1 METQKYSVNQHL
13 IEIVLTWVKSGEIA
27 IPEIQRPFVWDK
39 TKVRNLIDSLYK
51 GYPIGYLI
59 AWRNPSTRLKDG
71 TSAEGKKILIDG
83 QQRITAMSA
92 AILGE
97 SVIDT
102 DYKKIKIQIAFHPI
116 EERFEVCNPAI
127 EKDASWI
134 PDISQVIQGSGLL
147 KLFHDY
153 TAQNP
158 NSDET
163 VVETSL
169 EKLRNIVKRQ
179 IGMIDL
185 AGELDIETVTEIFVR
200 INSEGVVLSQAD
212 FAMSRIAA
220 TEKHDGPRLRKFVD
234 YFCHLCIHP
243 EFYSQIAEVDDS
255 FVKSDYFTHL
265 DWLKKENDDLY
276 DPDYK
281 DMLRVAFTTEFERGK
296 LSDFVAL
303 LSGRNFEARTYEE
316 KIVADTFKR
325 LKNILIDFASE
336 TNLKRFL
343 MIIRSTGFV
352 DKALIRSKNTLNF
365 AYIVY
370 LKLRS
375 LNYSPEKIERFVRK
389 WFVLSILTGRY
400 SGSPESQ
407 MDFDIK
413 AIKEKTF
420 EKYLEDVEKAEL
432 SEAFWS
438 ASLVQKLNTSVASSP
453 YFNVYL
459 ASQVKAKDKGFLSRD
474 ITVADLIT
482 HRGDI
487 HHIFP
492 RNLLKKNGL
501 ERGKY
506 NQIANYVYMQSETNI
521 KIGDKEPKK
530 YFSEILSN
538 IENGN
543 MAYGA
548 ITDKMDFDNNLKE
561 NCIPQEIIEY
571 KTGDYEVFLEKRRK
585 LIAEKIEKYYKGL

>member
-13 IEIVLTWVKSGEIA
+13 IETILTWVKSGEIA

-51 GYPIGYLI
+51 GYPVGYLI

-71 TSAEGKKILIDG
+71 SSAEGKEILIDG
-83 QQRITAMSA
+83 QQRVTAMAA

-97 SVIDT
+97 CVVDN
-102 DYKKIKIQIAFHPI
+102 DYKRIKIQIAFHPI

-127 EKDASWI
+127 EKDTSWI

-147 KLFHDY
+147 KLIHNYKDLN
-153 TAQNP
+153 Q
-158 NSDET
+158 SVDESII
-163 VVETSL
+163 ENSL

-179 IGMIDL
+179 IGMIEL

-220 TEKHDGPRLRKFVD
+220 TEKYDGSDVRKFVD
-234 YFCHLCIHP
+234 YFCHLCVHP
-243 EFYSQIAEVDDS
+243 EFYLQLSDIDNH
-255 FVKSDYFTHL
+255 FTKSDYFSHL
-265 DWLKKENDDLY
+265 DWLKNEKDDLY

-281 DMLRVAFTTEFERGK
+281 DMLRVAFTSEFERGK

-316 KIVADTFKR
+316 RIIADTFKR
-325 LKNILIDFASE
+325 LKEALLGFANE
-336 TNLKRFL
+336 TNFKRFL
-343 MIIRSTGFV
+343 MIIRSTGFI
-352 DKALIRSKNTLNF
+352 DRALIRSKSTVNF
-365 AYIVY
+365 GYIVY
-370 LKLRS
+370 LKLKS

-400 SGSPESQ
+400 SSSAESQ

-432 SEAFWS
+432 SDAFWN
-438 ASLVQKLNTSVASSP
+438 ASLIQKLNTSVASSP

-459 ASQVKAKDKGFLSRD
+459 ASQVKSKDKGFLSRD
-474 ITVADLIT
+474 ITVSDLIT

-530 YFSEILSN
+530 YFSEILTSIN
-538 IENGN
+538 NGN
-543 MAYGA
+543 MVYGA
-548 ITDKMDFDNNLKE
+548 ITDESNFYKNLKE
-561 NCIPQEIIEY
+561 NCIPKEAVEY
-571 KTGDYEVFLEKRRK
+571 KAEDYETFLEKRRK